1 MSTIDNVPAQYRHV
15 VLAVASAALLAVV
28 ALWTLP
34 VIDESW
40 GFRPWFPTTYLAS
53 SFVLEGLIALFLALQ
68 VLAGS
73 QTRGPAWLSA
83 GYAFTAIIGLAL
95 FMVYPDILNPPLLAQ
110 SAGELSVWLWI
121 VWHAG
126 FPCFVLLAVGAQMK
140 PGRAGVRALSERLF
154 NLLPLLFGVVLAAA
168 TVILLLLDP
177 AKLPTLTVGDDYSR
191 MSHGFVG
198 GAMVTLDLF
207 ALATLIARTRLR
219 EIICL
224 WLAVAMFGFTL
235 DILLTMA
242 AMERYTAGWYVGQC
256 VGMASSAALIMAL
269 MIEHFNLQRAA
280 EVRAA
285 FHEQEALHDPL
296 TGVFNRRH
304 LISQLAEE
312 LGRARRYRYPVSV
325 LLLDLDLFKR
335 INDNHGHAVGD
346 HCLRALAQ
354 ALGER
359 PYRHGD
365 FSARYGG
372 EEFVVVLAET
382 GVDGAVDVAE
392 QLRRR
397 IESLHDR
404 GIAPCPMTASIGV
417 ATANSSEPTSPDA
430 LLAAADAC
438 LYQAKQQG
446 RNRVAWPQKTAEQ
459 LDVKTV
465 GV

>member
-1 MSTIDNVPAQYRHV
+1 MSTIDNVPAQHHHV
-15 VLAVASAALLAVV
+15 LLAMASAASLAVV

-34 VIDESW
+34 VIDEPW

-83 GYAFTAIIGLAL
+83 GYAYTAIVALAL
-95 FMVYPDILNPPLLAQ
+95 FLTFPDILDPPLLPQAP
-110 SAGELSVWLWI
+110 ADLPVWLW
-121 VWHAG
+121 VAWHAG
-126 FPCFVLLAVGAQMK
+126 FPCFVLLAVGAQLK
-140 PGRAGVRALSERLF
+140 PGRAGVRSLSDGLF
-154 NLLPLLFGVVLAAA
+154 NLFPLLVGVVLAAG
-168 TVILLLLDP
+168 TVTMLLLDP
-177 AKLPTLTVGDDYSR
+177 MQLPSLTDGDNYGRLSR
-191 MSHGFVG
+191 GFIG

-207 ALATLIARTRLR
+207 VLATLIARTRLR

-235 DILLTMA
+235 DIVLTMA
-242 AMERYTAGWYVGQC
+242 AMERYNAGWYVGHC
-256 VGMASSAALIMAL
+256 VSMAASAALIMAL

-404 GIAPCPMTASIGV
+404 GIAPCPMTASIGI
-417 ATANSSEPTSPDA
+417 ATASSSEPTSPDG
-430 LLAAADAC
+430 LLAAADEC
-438 LYQAKQQG
+438 LYRAKQQG
-446 RNRVAWPQKTAEQ
+446 RNRVAWPQKTAEMV
-459 LDVKTV
+459 DAKAIRV
-465 GV
+465 

>member
-1 MSTIDNVPAQYRHV
+1 MSTIDNVPAQHHHV
-15 VLAVASAALLAVV
+15 VLAMASAASLAVV

-34 VIDESW
+34 VIDEPW
-40 GFRPWFPTTYLAS
+40 GFRPWFPTTYLAC

-73 QTRGPAWLSA
+73 QTRGPAWLSGA
-83 GYAFTAIIGLAL
+83 YAYTAIIALAL
-95 FMVYPDILNPPLLAQ
+95 FLTFPDILDPPLLPQA
-110 SAGELSVWLWI
+110 SGDLPVWLW
-121 VWHAG
+121 VAWHAG
-126 FPCFVLLAVGAQMK
+126 FPCFVLLAVGAQLK
-140 PGRAGVRALSERLF
+140 PGRAGVRSLSERLF
-154 NLLPLLFGVVLAAA
+154 NLFPLLVGVVLAAG
-168 TVILLLLDP
+168 TVSFLLLGP
-177 AKLPTLTVGDDYSR
+177 MQLPSLTDGDNYGRLSR
-191 MSHGFVG
+191 GFVG

-219 EIICL
+219 EIMCL

-242 AMERYTAGWYVGQC
+242 AMERYTAGWYVGHC
-256 VGMASSAALIMAL
+256 VSMASSAALIMAL
-269 MIEHFNLQRAA
+269 MIEHFNLQHAA

-304 LISQLAEE
+304 LISQLSEE

-325 LLLDLDLFKR
+325 LMLDLDHFKR
-335 INDNHGHAVGD
+335 INDSHGHAVGD
-346 HCLRALAQ
+346 HCLRSLAQ
-354 ALGER
+354 ALSER

-382 GVDGAVDVAE
+382 GVDGAVEVAE
-392 QLRRR
+392 QLRSR

-404 GIAPCPMTASIGV
+404 GIAPCPMTASIGI
-417 ATANSSEPTSPDA
+417 ATANSAEPTTPDA
-430 LLAAADAC
+430 LLAAADEC
-438 LYQAKQQG
+438 LYRAKQQG
-446 RNRVAWPQKTAEQ
+446 RNRVVWPQKSAE
-459 LDVKTV
+459 LVGVKTA